1 MLRLL
6 IVVLILQGAA
16 AASDDTEGNT
26 SGDPSDDEDEE
37 AVSVNSRQGVF
48 EAPEEDPGSDQSKG
62 DNESGDGMLI
72 IIIAAVSVAVL
83 AIGSIAAI
91 FLLRRH
97 LQSREQGVYSV
108 PAEQGH
114 KAAV

>member
-6 IVVLILQGAA
+6 IVVLILQGVV
-16 AASDDTEGNT
+16 AASDDTEGNA
-26 SGDPSDDEDEE
+26 SGYPSDDEDE
-37 AVSVNSRQGVF
+37 VVTINTRPVQF
-48 EAPEEDPGSDQSKG
+48 EPPQPAPGSDKSKG
-62 DNESGDGMLI
+62 DNESGDGILI